1 MLQRQYMR
9 GKAIFALLVTIFM
22 MTPVQAGEVNT
33 FQTQQNDPKQP
44 DANNTTLYT
53 YSDGINNF
61 WSHFSDN
68 DTDSVDT
75 FTEEDEN
82 GVITIKHRFTMT
94 PVLDKRL
101 SMVIG
106 GEIRGSFNVYY
117 NGDSDS
123 TDNAGP
129 CQPGQ
134 TPNDCDWL
142 NITMYKGQTKVF
154 QHTENPWPAD
164 QWKNVQFSFF
174 VEEGNETWDS
184 RNDNPVIEVTMKV
197 KGDYQEGFGGLTV
210 SGTPGAYAIELGEGS
225 SIQLPVDPASFDE
238 VFQDGGGI
246 GDAPASEDAPGF
258 SLVVASAA
266 IAMAAFINQRRDTP
280 EQE

>member
-1 MLQRQYMR
+1 
-9 GKAIFALLVTIFM
+9 M

-33 FQTQQNDPKQP
+33 FQTQQNNPEQP
-44 DANNTTLYT
+44 DANNTTLYA

-68 DTDSVDT
+68 DTDSVET
-75 FTEEDEN
+75 FTEEDDN
-82 GVITIKHRFTMT
+82 GVITIKHRYTMT

-101 SMVIG
+101 SMTVG
-106 GEIRGSFNVYY
+106 GEIRGNFNVYY

-129 CQPGQ
+129 CQPTQ

-164 QWKNVQFSFF
+164 QWKNIQFSFF
-174 VEEGNETWDS
+174 VEEGNETWDAN
-184 RNDNPVIEVTMKV
+184 NDNPIIEVTMKI
-197 KGDYQEGFGGLTV
+197 KGDYQESNVIFV
-210 SGTPGAYAIELGEGS
+210 SGTPGAFGIELGEGS
-225 SIQLPVDPASFDE
+225 TIQLPIDPASFDD
-238 VFQDGGGI
+238 VFQDGGNI
-246 GDAPASEDAPGF
+246 GDAPASEDTPGF